1 MKKPFFEELQV
12 LKKTVD
18 TIYSLPENDWDAF
31 AACWQRLS
39 IGKQQTLTVAG
50 SVERNLYF
58 VIEGTQRIFSLDDKD
73 REATLLF
80 TYPPSFGGVIDSL
93 FMQKPSRYYFETLSA
108 SVLLVLPYNK
118 FITLMEESK
127 AINTFVAKSLI
138 MSLSGLLERLT
149 ELQSLSSEEKFKK
162 LLQRSPHILQ
172 LIPQKYLANYIGI
185 DATNFSKLM
194 NKVKI

>member
-194 NKVKI
+194 NKVKN

>member
-58 VIEGTQRIFSLDDKD
+58 VIEGTQRIFSLDNKD

>member
-93 FMQKPSRYYFETLSA
+93 FMQKPSRYYFETLSP